1 MHGRQTDMDGK
12 YFRQIYTR
20 YLKGRK
26 MIPLL
31 VIVFIVGVVVGLI
44 LAGIIGILVG

>member
-1 MHGRQTDMDGK
+1 MRLAREISSRSK
-12 YFRQIYTR
+12 
-20 YLKGRK
+20 K

-31 VIVFIVGVVVGLI
+31 VIVFIVGMVVGLI